1 MSPSPGTH
9 SGSSSPTSP
18 RQSLAVRPVYVGW
31 DQVSPL
37 SNEKYT
43 PEPPTPSVNGQSVSG
58 PALQASMSMLSLAP
72 ATTTSGWFAS
82 IATAGSFCL
91 FCENG
96 LGGLPFETRVSPR
109 SCTAKA
115 GRATSA
121 AHNTASPAAPK
132 STFRRIVPFPS
143 PTLDV
148 MSELTRVE
156 YSGQEPEFC
165 RTVSILTP
173 VPASSKGMRGIATRP
188 GAGGLPTRQHQ
199 DPNGDLD

>member
-9 SGSSSPTSP
+9 SGSLPPGTP
-18 RQSLAVRPVYVGW
+18 RQPLAVRPVYVGW
-31 DQVSPL
+31 VQVSPL
-37 SNEKYT
+37 SKEKYT

-96 LGGLPFETRVSPR
+96 PGGLPTDTSVSLP
-109 SCTAKA
+109 CTAKA

-132 STFRRIVPFPS
+132 STFRRMIPFPFS
-143 PTLDV
+143 TLVV
-148 MSELTRVE
+148 MSEHTRVE
-156 YSGQEPEFC
+156 YSGQEPESC
-165 RTVSILTP
+165 RTFSMLAR
-173 VPASSKGMRGIATRP
+173 VPASSKGMRGIVTRP
-188 GAGGLPTRQHQ
+188 GAGPSVARQHQ
-199 DPNGDLD
+199 DPDGDLD